1 MTDYTPAPA
10 AAGNDDETI
19 QLAANLYEHVRQL
32 NYATVG
38 PPSLTLP
45 STAYTILGNLSAA
58 TYGLDQLLDQI
69 NRFFLRELQAGRL
82 GHDHGE
88 DLTEILSRHGHALAK
103 GRHHTHALCTALN
116 EAHSAVN
123 AVHSRPALERKSTS
137 TTQGWVS
144 DQDAGVA
151 AAAEDFPALISDP
164 TLIERPP
171 TNERHSPIRARRTNT
186 PEA

>member
-1 MTDYTPAPA
+1 MTDYTPPPG
-10 AAGNDDETI
+10 AAGNDGETA
-19 QLAANLYEHVRQL
+19 QLAVNLYEHVRQL
-32 NYATVG
+32 NYATAG
-38 PPSLTLP
+38 PPSFTLP

-88 DLTEILSRHGHALAK
+88 DLTDILSSHGHALAK
-103 GRHHTHALCTALN
+103 ARHHTHVLCTALN
-116 EAHSAVN
+116 EAHSAIN
-123 AVHSRPALERKSTS
+123 AVHSRPASERKSAS
-137 TTQGWVS
+137 TTQS
-144 DQDAGVA
+144 RACDQDAGVA
-151 AAAEDFPALISDP
+151 AAAEDFPRSISDP

-171 TNERHSPIRARRTNT
+171 TNVRHSPIRARRTNT